1 VAFKLTF
8 VRFINTAIVP
18 VVVNTYS
25 ERWFVE
31 GGLVQDI
38 FSIMISLSFTDPIL
52 YLLDFGVIIRAVKK
66 WYYIS

>member
-1 VAFKLTF
+1 MAFKLTF
-8 VRFINTAIVP
+8 VKFINTSIVP

-25 ERWFVE
+25 GRWFVE

-52 YLLDFGVIIRAVKK
+52 YLFDHGVILRALKK
-66 WYYIS
+66 WYYIK